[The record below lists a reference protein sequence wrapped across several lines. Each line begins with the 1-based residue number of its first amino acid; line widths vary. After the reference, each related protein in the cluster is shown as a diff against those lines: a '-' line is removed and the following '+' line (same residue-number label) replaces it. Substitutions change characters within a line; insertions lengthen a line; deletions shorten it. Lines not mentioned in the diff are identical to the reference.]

1 MQEHQEGLRLSS
13 AQLSKLGA
21 EMNDL
26 RNRLGATSQ
35 ESETYKT
42 RIQKLLGENNSLNE
56 EMRGVQE
63 NLRLS
68 AGTLGKLQNEF
79 KIVCGENDELKKRV
93 ADYEVGFKRMNT
105 EGENKVRVL
114 TQECERLNALVE
126 KRNSEIRALGG

>member
-13 AQLSKLGA
+13 AQLSKIGA
-21 EMNDL
+21 ELNEL
-26 RNRLGATSQ
+26 RNRLGATTQ

-68 AGTLGKLQNEF
+68 AGTLSKLQNEF
-79 KIVCGENDELKKRV
+79 KIVCGENDELKRRV
-93 ADYEVGFKRMNT
+93 NDYEGVLKRMN
-105 EGENKVRVL
+105 GESEHKIRLL
-114 TQECERLNALVE
+114 TQ
-126 KRNSEIRALGG
+126 